1 MCWLTPWLSQ
11 TFRALF
17 VRTSKIWVQLILTI
31 AISLVVV
38 WTGVIIWQ
46 GHVYRQSA
54 LAQAQESSL
63 DMHNSVVAG
72 LTSMMVTGT
81 VAQRSVYLDQV
92 KQLGTIRDVRVLRG
106 ENVSK
111 VFGPGNAQDDAN
123 PDSLEK
129 QVLETGEEAIRIEQ
143 DASGEFLRAVRP
155 LKALKNSFGKDCTQ
169 CHQVPEQS
177 VLGAISMKVSLE
189 HVNKGLAE
197 QRVKSIIVALV
208 TCIPVLLLIY
218 PFIRKVIT
226 TPLEGGIE
234 AAQDIAQ
241 GNLAKAIEVSS
252 HNEMGQLQQAL
263 RDMSQG
269 LVGIVSQVRSGTDA
283 IFGASSEIAQGNLD
297 LSTRTELQAAT
308 LESTALSMREL
319 TATVRQNADNAREA
333 NQLAMTATDIAVK
346 GGDMVGQV
354 VQTMDSIN
362 ASSAKI
368 QDIIGVID
376 ALAFQTNILAL
387 NAAVEAARAGEQG
400 RGFAVVA
407 SEVRGLAQR
416 SATAAKEIK
425 QLIDDSVAKV
435 GEGSHLVHQA
445 GSTMKDIV
453 GSIQH
458 VTEIMGQIAS
468 GSAEQTTRIENI
480 NTAMADIDDVTQ
492 QNAALVEQAAA
503 AAQSLQDQAA
513 QLEQIVGVFKLS

>member
-1 MCWLTPWLSQ
+1 M
-11 TFRALF
+11 
-17 VRTSKIWVQLILTI
+17 RTSKIWVQLILTI
-31 AISLVVV
+31 AASLVVV
-38 WTGVIIWQ
+38 WIGVIIWQ

-54 LAQAQESSL
+54 LAQSQESSL

-72 LTSMMVTGT
+72 LTAMMVTGT
-81 VAQRSVYLDQV
+81 VGQRAVYLDQV

-111 VFGPGNAQDDAN
+111 TFGPGNAQDDAN
-123 PDSLEK
+123 PDALEK
-129 QVLETGEEAIRIEQ
+129 QVLQDGVEAIRIES

-169 CHQVPEQS
+169 CHQVPEQT

-197 QRVKSIIVALV
+197 QRMKSIIVALV

-226 TPLEGGIE
+226 TPLQGAIK

-241 GNLAKAIEVSS
+241 GDLAQHIDVNSR
-252 HNEMGQLQQAL
+252 NEMGDMQKAL
-263 RDMSQG
+263 REMSHS

-283 IFGASSEIAQGNLD
+283 IFSASSEIAKGNLD
-297 LSTRTELQAAT
+297 LSTRTEMQAAT
-308 LESTALSMREL
+308 LESTTLSMREL

-333 NQLAMTATDIAVK
+333 NQLALTATDVAVK
-346 GGDMVGQV
+346 GGTMVGQV
-354 VQTMDSIN
+354 VKTMDSIN

-425 QLIDDSVAKV
+425 KLIDDSVAKV
-435 GEGSHLVHQA
+435 SEGSSLVHQA
-445 GSTMKDIV
+445 GSTMTEIV

-458 VTEIMGQIAS
+458 VSDIMGQIAT
-468 GSAEQTTRIENI
+468 GSADQTIRIESI

-503 AAQSLQDQAA
+503 AAQSLQDQTG
-513 QLEQIVGVFKLS
+513 QLEQIVGVFKLA

>member
-1 MCWLTPWLSQ
+1 M
-11 TFRALF
+11 RN
-17 VRTSKIWVQLILTI
+17 SKIWVQLILTI
-31 AISLVVV
+31 AVSLVVV

-46 GHVYRQSA
+46 GHVYKQSA
-54 LAQAQESSL
+54 VAQALESSL

-81 VAQRSVYLDQV
+81 VGQRAVYLDQV

-106 ENVSK
+106 EHVSNA
-111 VFGPGNAQDDAN
+111 FGPGNASDDST

-129 QVLETGEEAIRIEQ
+129 QVLENGSEAIRIES
-143 DASGEFLRAVRP
+143 DGTGEFLRAVRP
-155 LKALKNSFGKDCTQ
+155 LLALKNSFGKDCTQ
-169 CHQVPEQS
+169 CHQVPEQT
-177 VLGAISMKVSLE
+177 VLGVISMKVSLE

-197 QRVKSIIVALV
+197 QRIKSTIVALV

-226 TPLEGGIE
+226 TPLQGSIT
-234 AAQDIAQ
+234 AAQNIAQ
-241 GNLAKAIEVSS
+241 GDLSRHIEVSS
-252 HNEMGQLQQAL
+252 HNEMGHMQQAL
-263 RDMSQG
+263 QDMSQS
-269 LVGIVSQVRSGTDA
+269 LIGIVSQVRTGTDA
-283 IFGASSEIAQGNLD
+283 IFSASSEIAQGNLH
-297 LSTRTELQAAT
+297 LSNRTEMQAAT
-308 LESTALSMREL
+308 LENTASSMREL
-319 TATVRQNADNAREA
+319 TSTVRQNADNAREA
-333 NQLAMTATDIAVK
+333 NQLAMTATDVAVK
-346 GGDMVGQV
+346 GGAMVAQV

-368 QDIIGVID
+368 QDIISVID

-425 QLIDDSVAKV
+425 KLIDDSVAKV
-435 GEGSHLVHQA
+435 GEGSQLVHQA
-445 GSTMKDIV
+445 GSTMTEIV

-458 VTEIMGQIAS
+458 VTDIMGQIAT
-468 GSAEQTTRIENI
+468 GSAEQTTRIESI
-480 NTAMADIDDVTQ
+480 NTAMADIDNVTQ

-503 AAQSLQDQAA
+503 AAQSLQDQAG
-513 QLEQIVGVFKLS
+513 QLEQIVSVFKLT